1 MKNSK
6 FDTLLKHIKSLEFFI
21 FIVLVVAIIVPVI
34 TIGTI
39 FLNVSTSQ
47 YYENRLEEFKSNN
60 LILKNNIIS
69 SRYLDRKH
77 LEAVNAQINLLANE
91 FDCRIQIVD
100 TSNLI
105 KEDTNSDD
113 IGNTSISKNVFK
125 ALKGE
130 DMMEENSDLEYI
142 EFSIPLVATVTT
154 VDNSSTKKVVGV
166 LCTNYSTASITAYRE
181 NLKRVIYI
189 AEALGIIFALVVAFL
204 CAKFFTKPINRIGE
218 IIKNVKHHRGVEN
231 LEEIKDYTEVKQILG
246 DFNTMIDN
254 FFAEQK
260 KRDEFVSN
268 VSHELKTPITSMK
281 VLADSLVGQEGAP
294 EELYQEFLVD
304 ISNEIERESQIIN
317 DLLEL
322 VNTENIE
329 NEINISQVNINDVL
343 ESVLKTVKPLA
354 EEKNIE
360 VVYES
365 FRPIIADVDE
375 LKFARVVT
383 NLVENAIKYNKV
395 DGTVTVSLNADHQYF
410 FVKVQ
415 DTGIGISEEDQDR
428 VFERFFRVD
437 KARARETG
445 GSGLGLAITKE
456 IVKKHHGSIG
466 VHSKEEEGTTF
477 TVRIPLK
484 YIEE

>member
-1 MKNSK
+1 MKKTKLDAFLNY
-6 FDTLLKHIKSLEFFI
+6 IKSLEFTVFVVVL
-21 FIVLVVAIIVPVI
+21 IVIIVPVLA
-34 TIGTI
+34 IGTI
-39 FLNVSTSQ
+39 FLNVSTSK
-47 YYENRLEEFKSNN
+47 YYDNRLEEYKSNN
-60 LILKNNIIS
+60 IILKNNIVS
-69 SRYLDRKH
+69 SGYLSKKQS
-77 LEAVNAQINLLANE
+77 EAVNAQINLLSNE
-91 FDCRIQIVD
+91 FDARIQIID
-100 TSNLI
+100 TASI
-105 KEDTNSDD
+105 IREDTKSSD
-113 IGNTSISKNVFK
+113 IGHTSISKNVFK
-125 ALKGE
+125 ALKGNGV
-130 DMMEENSDLEYI
+130 MEENSDLEYI
-142 EFSIPLVATVTT
+142 EFSIPLVATIAK
-154 VDNSSTKKVVGV
+154 STGGTERKTIGV
-166 LCTNYSTASITAYRE
+166 LCTNYSTANITNYRNE
-181 NLKRVIYI
+181 VKRVVYI
-189 AEALGIIFALVVAFL
+189 SFAIGIIFALVMAGV
-204 CAKFFTKPINRIGE
+204 CSKFFARPIKRIAE

-231 LEEIKDYTEVKQILG
+231 LDEIKDYTEVKRILG

-254 FFAEQK
+254 FYAEQK

-281 VLADSLVGQEGAP
+281 VLADSLVGAEGAP
-294 EELYQEFLVD
+294 EEMYQEFLVD

-322 VNTENIE
+322 VNTENVE
-329 NEINISQVNINDVL
+329 NEISISQVNINDVL
-343 ESVLKTVKPLA
+343 ESVLKTIKPIA

-383 NLVENAIKYNKV
+383 NLVENAIKYNQV

-415 DTGIGISEEDQDR
+415 DTGIGIPEEDQDR

-466 VHSKEEEGTTF
+466 VQSKEDEGTTF

>member
-1 MKNSK
+1 MKNK
-6 FDTLLKHIKSLEFFI
+6 KLDLILNYIKSFEFSI
-21 FIVLVVAIIVPVI
+21 FVVTLIVIIVPILV
-34 TIGTI
+34 IGTI
-39 FLNVSTSQ
+39 FLNVSTSK
-47 YYENRLEEFKSNN
+47 YYNNRLEEYKSNN
-60 LILKNNIIS
+60 VMLKNNIIS
-69 SRYLDRKH
+69 SGYLDKKQS
-77 LEAVNAQINLLANE
+77 EAVNAQINLLSNE
-91 FDCRIQIVD
+91 FDARIQIID
-100 TSNLI
+100 TACI
-105 KEDTNSDD
+105 IREDSKSED

-130 DMMEENSDLEYI
+130 DVMEENKDLEYI
-142 EFSIPLVATVTT
+142 EFSIPLVATITT
-154 VDNSSTKKVVGV
+154 VDEGSIKKTVGV
-166 LCTNYSTASITAYRE
+166 LCTNYSTANISNYRSDVR
-181 NLKRVIYI
+181 RVVWI
-189 AEALGIIFALVVAFL
+189 AFALGAIFALVVAFI
-204 CAKFFTKPINRIGE
+204 CAKFFARPIKRVGE
-218 IIKNVKHHRGVEN
+218 IIKDVKHRRGVEN
-231 LEEIKDYTEVKQILG
+231 LDEIKDYTEVKQILS

-254 FFAEQK
+254 FYAEQK
-260 KRDEFVSN
+260 KRDDFVSN

-281 VLADSLVGQEGAP
+281 VLADSLVGAEGAP
-294 EELYQEFLVD
+294 EEMYQEFLVD

-322 VNTENIE
+322 VNTENVE

-343 ESVLKTVKPLA
+343 ESVLKTVKPIA

-383 NLVENAIKYNKV
+383 NLVENAIKYNQV

-410 FVKVQ
+410 YFKVQ
-415 DTGIGISEEDQDR
+415 DTGIGIPEEDQDR

-456 IVKKHHGSIG
+456 IVKRHHGSIG

>member
-1 MKNSK
+1 MNKGKLDAFKN
-6 FDTLLKHIKSLEFFI
+6 FIKSLEFRI
-21 FIVLVVAIIVPVI
+21 FVVTLIAIIVPVLV
-34 TIGTI
+34 IGTI
-39 FLNVSTSQ
+39 FVNVSTSK
-47 YYENRLEEFKSNN
+47 YYNNRLEEYKSNN
-60 LILKNNIIS
+60 VMLKNNITS
-69 SRYLDRKH
+69 SGYLDKKQS
-77 LEAVNAQINLLANE
+77 EAVNAQINLLSNE
-91 FDCRIQIVD
+91 FDARIQIVD
-100 TSNLI
+100 TSNI
-105 KEDTNSDD
+105 IREDTKSSD
-113 IGNTSISKNVFK
+113 IGHTSISKNVFK
-125 ALKGE
+125 ALKGKE
-130 DMMEENSDLEYI
+130 VMEENTDLEYI
-142 EFSIPLVATVTT
+142 EFSIPLVATIT
-154 VDNSSTKKVVGV
+154 VADGGSQKKTVGV
-166 LCTNYSTASITAYRE
+166 LCTNYSTTGITSYHDS
-181 NLKRVIYI
+181 LKGIVYIIYAI
-189 AEALGIIFALVVAFL
+189 GIIFALVAAVL
-204 CAKFFTKPINRIGE
+204 CARFFTRPIKRVGE
-218 IIKNVKHHRGVEN
+218 IIKDVKHRRGVEN
-231 LEEIKDYTEVKQILG
+231 LDKIKDYTEVKKILS

-254 FFAEQK
+254 FYAEQK
-260 KRDEFVSN
+260 KRDDFVSN

-281 VLADSLVGQEGAP
+281 VLADSLVGAEGAP
-294 EELYQEFLVD
+294 EEMYQEFLVD

-329 NEINISQVNINDVL
+329 NEISISQVNINDVL
-343 ESVLKTVKPLA
+343 ESVLKTVKPIA

-383 NLVENAIKYNKV
+383 NLVENAIKYNQV

-410 FVKVQ
+410 YVKVQ
-415 DTGIGISEEDQDR
+415 DTGIGIPEEDQDR

>member
-1 MKNSK
+1 MKKSK
-6 FDTLLKHIKSLEFFI
+6 LDAFLNYIKSLEFCI
-21 FIVLVVAIIVPVI
+21 FMIVLIVVIVPI
-34 TIGTI
+34 ISIGTI

-60 LILKNNIIS
+60 LILKNNIVS
-69 SRYLDRKH
+69 SGYLNKKQS
-77 LEAVNAQINLLANE
+77 EAVKAQMNLLANE

-100 TSNLI
+100 TSCI
-105 KEDTNSDD
+105 IREDTNSSDV
-113 IGNTSISKNVFK
+113 GNTSISKNVFK
-125 ALKGE
+125 ALKGKE
-130 DMMEENSDLEYI
+130 VMEENSDLEYI
-142 EFSIPLVATVTT
+142 EFSTPLVATITT
-154 VDNSSTKKVVGV
+154 SNDSNKKVVGV
-166 LCTNYSTASITAYRE
+166 LCTNYSTNNISAYHDDLR
-181 NLKRVIYI
+181 RIVYI
-189 AEALGIIFALVVAFL
+189 AEALGIIFALVIAFV
-204 CAKFFTKPINRIGE
+204 CARFFTKPIKKIGG
-218 IIKNVKHHRGVEN
+218 IIKNVKHNRGVEN
-231 LEEIKDYTEVKQILG
+231 LEDTKDFTEVNQILG
-246 DFNTMIDN
+246 DFITMIDN

-260 KRDEFVSN
+260 KRDDFVSN

-281 VLADSLVGQEGAP
+281 VLADSLVGAEGAP
-294 EELYQEFLVD
+294 EEMYQEFLVD

-322 VNTENIE
+322 VNTENVE
-329 NEINISQVNINDVL
+329 NEISISQVNINDVL
-343 ESVLKTVKPLA
+343 ESVLKTIKPIA

-383 NLVENAIKYNKV
+383 NLVENAIKYNQV

-415 DTGIGISEEDQDR
+415 DTGIGIPEEDQDR

-456 IVKKHHGSIG
+456 IVKRHHGSIG
-466 VHSKEEEGTTF
+466 VYSKEDEGTTF